1 MTLPLL
7 PVQEGYDRWAPHYDD
22 YDNAVI
28 ALEQPILT
36 ALLGPVSHLRVVDVG
51 CGTGRHALPIAAQG
65 AHVTGVDFSTG
76 MLARLRTKL
85 EHSDSAAASRLELIE
100 HDIATGLPLA
110 DASFD
115 LALCCLV
122 LEHLPNLDEMLA
134 ELARV
139 VVPGGRVVIADFHP
153 EMFRRGLHAR
163 FRPGPEAEKL
173 QIHGIDHTIS
183 DYVMASVRA
192 GLEIV
197 EMSEYRMDEATAAC
211 SPSASKYIGEPMLL
225 TLVGRRGARV
235 GDARR

>member
-1 MTLPLL
+1 MESLPIL

-28 ALEQPILT
+28 ILEQPIVT
-36 ALLGPVSHLRVVDVG
+36 ALLGPVSNLRVVDVG
-51 CGTGRHALPIAAQG
+51 CGTGRHALRMVSEG
-65 AHVTGVDFSTG
+65 ARVTGVDFSTG
-76 MLARLRTKL
+76 MLGVLRSKL
-85 EHSDSAAASRLELIE
+85 ERSDAEALELIE

-110 DASFD
+110 DQSFD

-122 LEHLPNLDEMLA
+122 LEHLPKLDEMLA
-134 ELARV
+134 ELTRV

-197 EMSEYRMDEATAAC
+197 AMAEYCMDAATAAR
-211 SPSASKYIGEPMLL
+211 SPSAGKYIGEPMLL
-225 TLVGRRGARV
+225 TLVGRR
-235 GDARR
+235 

>member
-1 MTLPLL
+1 MTLPIL

-28 ALEQPILT
+28 ALEQPIVT
-36 ALLGPVSHLRVVDVG
+36 ALLGDVSNLRVVDVG
-51 CGTGRHALPIAAQG
+51 CGTGRHALPMAAQG
-65 AHVTGVDFSTG
+65 ARVTGVDFSTG
-76 MLARLRTKL
+76 MLGRLRAKL
-85 EHSDSAAASRLELIE
+85 ECTDAAAARRLELIE
-100 HDIATGLPLA
+100 HDIATGLGLG
-110 DASFD
+110 DASFE

-183 DYVMASVRA
+183 DYVMACVRA

-197 EMSEYRMDEATAAC
+197 EMAEYRMDQATAAR
-211 SPSASKYIGEPMLL
+211 SPSAGKYIGEPMLL
-225 TLVGRRGARV
+225 TLVGRRK
-235 GDARR
+235 

>member
-1 MTLPLL
+1 MKESLPIL

-28 ALEQPILT
+28 ALEQPIVT
-36 ALLGPVSHLRVVDVG
+36 ALLGDVADLRVVDVG
-51 CGTGRHALPIAAQG
+51 CGTGRHALRMAASG
-65 AHVTGVDFSTG
+65 ARVTGIDFSTG
-76 MLARLRTKL
+76 MLGVLRSKL
-85 EHSDSAAASRLELIE
+85 ERTDPAAAGRLELIE
-100 HDIATGLPLA
+100 HDLAHGLAFA

-122 LEHLPNLDEMLA
+122 LEHLPKLDEMFA

-163 FRPGPEAEKL
+163 FKPGPDAEKL

-183 DYVMASVRA
+183 DYVMAAVRA

-197 EMSEYRMDEATAAC
+197 AMAEYCMDAATAAH

-225 TLVGRRGARV
+225 TLVGRR
-235 GDARR
+235 

>member
-1 MTLPLL
+1 MTLPIL

-28 ALEQPILT
+28 ALEQPIVT
-36 ALLGPVSHLRVVDVG
+36 ALLGPVSELRVVDVG
-51 CGTGRHALPIAAQG
+51 CGTGRHALRMVGEG

-76 MLARLRTKL
+76 MLGQLRAKL
-85 EHSDSAAASRLELIE
+85 EHTNIAAAQRLELIE
-100 HDIATGLPLA
+100 HDIATGLPLG
-110 DASFD
+110 DRSFD

-122 LEHLPNLDEMLA
+122 LEHLPNLDWMFA

-163 FRPGPEAEKL
+163 FRPGPDAEKL

-197 EMSEYRMDEATAAC
+197 AMSETCMDEATAAR

-225 TLVGRRGARV
+225 TLVGRRPNP
-235 GDARR
+235 

>member
-1 MTLPLL
+1 MTLPIL

-28 ALEQPILT
+28 ALEQPIVT
-36 ALLGPVSHLRVVDVG
+36 ALLGDVSNLRVVDVG
-51 CGTGRHALPIAAQG
+51 CGTGRHALPMAALG
-65 AHVTGVDFSTG
+65 ARVTGVDFSTG
-76 MLARLRTKL
+76 MLGRLRAKL
-85 EHSDSAAASRLELIE
+85 EHTDAAAASRLELIE
-100 HDIATGLPLA
+100 HDIATGLALG
-110 DASFD
+110 DASFE

-183 DYVMASVRA
+183 DYVMACVRA

-197 EMSEYRMDEATAAC
+197 EMAEYRMDQATAAR
-211 SPSASKYIGEPMLL
+211 SPSAGKYIGEPMLL
-225 TLVGRRGARV
+225 TLVGRRK
-235 GDARR
+235 

>member
-1 MTLPLL
+1 VKESLPIL

-28 ALEQPILT
+28 ALEQPIVT
-36 ALLGPVSHLRVVDVG
+36 GLLGDVAGLRVVDVG
-51 CGTGRHALPIAAQG
+51 CGTGRHTLRMVGEG
-65 AHVTGVDFSTG
+65 AHVTGIDFSTG
-76 MLARLRTKL
+76 MLGVLRSKL
-85 EHSDSAAASRLELIE
+85 AATPGSGQLELIE
-100 HDIATGLPLA
+100 HDLARGLPFA

-122 LEHLPNLDEMLA
+122 LEHLARLDDMLT

-139 VVPGGRVVIADFHP
+139 VVPGGRIVIADFHP

-163 FRPGPEAEKL
+163 FKPGPDAEKL

-183 DYVMASVRA
+183 DYVMAAVRA
-192 GLEIV
+192 KLEIV
-197 EMSEYRMDEATAAC
+197 AMAEYCMDAATATR

-225 TLVGRRGARV
+225 TLVGRR
-235 GDARR
+235 

>member
-1 MTLPLL
+1 MTLPIL

-28 ALEQPILT
+28 ALEQPIIT
-36 ALLGPVSHLRVVDVG
+36 ALLGSVSGLRIADIG
-51 CGTGRHALPIAAQG
+51 CGTGRHALPMVAQG
-65 AHVTGVDFSTG
+65 AYVTGVDFSTG
-76 MLARLRTKL
+76 MLGALRAKL
-85 EHSDSAAASRLELIE
+85 ERSDLAAASRLDLIE
-100 HDIATGLPLA
+100 HDIATGIPLA
-110 DASFD
+110 DQSFD

-122 LEHLPNLDEMLA
+122 LEHLSNLDEMLA

-163 FRPGPEAEKL
+163 FRPGPDAEKL

-197 EMSEYRMDEATAAC
+197 EMAEYRMDEGTAAR

-225 TLVGRRGARV
+225 TLVGRRA
-235 GDARR
+235 

>member
-1 MTLPLL
+1 MKETLPIL

-28 ALEQPILT
+28 ALEQPIVT
-36 ALLGPVSHLRVVDVG
+36 ALLGPTANLRVVDVG
-51 CGTGRHALPIAAQG
+51 CGTGRHALRMVGEG
-65 AHVTGVDFSTG
+65 ARVTGVDFSTG
-76 MLARLRTKL
+76 MLGVLRTKL
-85 EHSDSAAASRLELIE
+85 AQSDPASAGRLELIE
-100 HDIATGLPLA
+100 HDIATGLPVA
-110 DASFD
+110 DESFD

-163 FRPGPEAEKL
+163 FKPGPDAEKL

-183 DYVMASVRA
+183 DYVMAAVRA
-192 GLEIV
+192 KLEIIA
-197 EMSEYRMDEATAAC
+197 MAEYRMDESTAAR
-211 SPSASKYIGEPMLL
+211 SPSASKYVGEPMLL
-225 TLVGRRGARV
+225 TLVGRRCA
-235 GDARR
+235 

>member
-1 MTLPLL
+1 MESLPIL

-28 ALEQPILT
+28 ILEQPIVT
-36 ALLGPVSHLRVVDVG
+36 ALLGPVANLRVADVG
-51 CGTGRHALPIAAQG
+51 CGTGRHALRMVGEG
-65 AHVTGVDFSTG
+65 ARVTGIDFSTG
-76 MLARLRTKL
+76 MLGVLRSKL
-85 EHSDSAAASRLELIE
+85 ELTDPTSAERLTLIE

-122 LEHLPNLDEMLA
+122 LEHLPKLDEMLA

-163 FRPGPEAEKL
+163 FKPGPDAEKL

-197 EMSEYRMDEATAAC
+197 AMAEYCMDGATAAR
-211 SPSASKYIGEPMLL
+211 SPSAGKYIGEPMLL
-225 TLVGRRGARV
+225 TLVGRR
-235 GDARR
+235 

>member
-1 MTLPLL
+1 MTLPIL

-28 ALEQPILT
+28 ALEQPITT
-36 ALLGPVSHLRVVDVG
+36 ALLGQVSGLRVVDVG
-51 CGTGRHALPIAAQG
+51 CGTGRHALRMAAQA

-76 MLARLRTKL
+76 MLGRLRAKL
-85 EHSDSAAASRLELIE
+85 EQSDSAAASRLELIE

-110 DASFD
+110 DQSFD
-115 LALCCLV
+115 LALVCLV

-183 DYVMASVRA
+183 HYVMASVRA

-197 EMSEYRMDEATAAC
+197 EMAEYCMDQATAEC
-211 SPSASKYIGEPMLL
+211 SPSAGKYIGEPMLL
-225 TLVGRRGARV
+225 TLVGRRR
-235 GDARR
+235 

>member
-1 MTLPLL
+1 MTLPIL

-28 ALEQPILT
+28 ALEQPIVT
-36 ALLGPVSHLRVVDVG
+36 ALLGPVDNLRIADIG
-51 CGTGRHALPIAAQG
+51 CGTGRHALPMAARG
-65 AHVTGVDFSTG
+65 GWVTGVDFSTG
-76 MLARLRTKL
+76 MLGALRAKL
-85 EHSDSAAASRLELIE
+85 ERSDAAAANRLELIE

-110 DASFD
+110 DQSFD

-134 ELARV
+134 ELARI

-197 EMSEYRMDEATAAC
+197 AMAEYCMDVATAAR

-225 TLVGRRGARV
+225 TLVGRRRF
-235 GDARR
+235 

>member
-1 MTLPLL
+1 MTSHVGMESLPIL

-28 ALEQPILT
+28 ALEQPIVT
-36 ALLGPVSHLRVVDVG
+36 ALLGDVSRLRVVDVG
-51 CGTGRHALPIAAQG
+51 CGTGRHALRMVGEG
-65 AHVTGVDFSTG
+65 ARVTGVDFSTG
-76 MLARLRTKL
+76 MLGVLRAKL
-85 EHSDSAAASRLELIE
+85 EQAGPAAAGRFEWIE
-100 HDIATGLPLA
+100 HDLAQGLPFA

-122 LEHLPNLDEMLA
+122 LEHVAKLDEMLV

-163 FRPGPEAEKL
+163 FKPGPDAEKL

-183 DYVMASVRA
+183 DYVMATLRA

-197 EMSEYRMDEATAAC
+197 AMAEYCMDAATAAR

-225 TLVGRRGARV
+225 TLVAHSR
-235 GDARR
+235 

>member
-1 MTLPLL
+1 MRESLPIL

-28 ALEQPILT
+28 ALEQPIVT
-36 ALLGPVSHLRVVDVG
+36 ALLGDVAGLRVVDVG
-51 CGTGRHALPIAAQG
+51 CGTGRHALRMVAEG
-65 AHVTGVDFSTG
+65 AHVTGIDFSTG
-76 MLARLRTKL
+76 MLGVLRSKL
-85 EHSDSAAASRLELIE
+85 ERTDASAASRLELRE
-100 HDIATGLPLA
+100 HDLTYGLGLA

-122 LEHLPNLDEMLA
+122 LEHLAKLDEMLR

-139 VVPGGRVVIADFHP
+139 VVPGGRIVIADFHP

-163 FRPGPEAEKL
+163 FKPGPDAEKL

-183 DYVMASVRA
+183 DYVMAAVRA

-197 EMSEYRMDEATAAC
+197 AMAEYCMDAATAER
-211 SPSASKYIGEPMLL
+211 SPSAVKYIGEPMLL
-225 TLVGRRGARV
+225 TLVGRRPG
-235 GDARR
+235 GQP

>member
-1 MTLPLL
+1 MTLPIL

-28 ALEQPILT
+28 ALEQPIIT
-36 ALLGPVSHLRVVDVG
+36 ALLGNVSKLRVVDVG
-51 CGTGRHALPIAAQG
+51 CGTGRHALPMAAQG
-65 AHVTGVDFSTG
+65 ARVTGVDFSTG
-76 MLARLRTKL
+76 MLGRLRAKL
-85 EHSDSAAASRLELIE
+85 ERTDAAAARRLELIE
-100 HDIATGLPLA
+100 HDIASGLPFG

-115 LALCCLV
+115 LALVCLV

-163 FRPGPEAEKL
+163 FKPGPEAEKL

-183 DYVMASVRA
+183 DYVMACVRA

-197 EMSEYRMDEATAAC
+197 EMAEYRMDEATAAR

-225 TLVGRRGARV
+225 TLVTRAGAGYTCPR
-235 GDARR
+235 